1 MRGLTSQILMA
12 HAQKELLGDVAI
24 ASIILSVERVLLHDL
39 LNNVLDFIRCLNLS
53 LVLID

>member
-1 MRGLTSQILMA
+1 MA

-39 LNNVLDFIRCLNLS
+39 LYNVLDFVRCLNLS